1 MLLAAERWE
10 RAETTVLRALG
21 LEAEPAGHWLG
32 MPSTSRRSK
41 GSTGSA
47 SAGWRTTSG

>member
-21 LEAEPAGHWLG
+21 LEAEPAGHWLAGRGVG
-32 MPSTSRRSK
+32 MFAPATLN
-41 GSTGSA
+41 A
-47 SAGWRTTSG
+47 A